1 MQNLNFGKTQKFYSQ
16 CEMGSPLHEE
26 MADITSSNFTSG
38 IKKNHFKGNRGT
50 FLFSNNCLLSMSL
63 VNSGF

>member
-1 MQNLNFGKTQKFYSQ
+1 MPNLNFGKTQKFYSQ

-38 IKKNHFKGNRGT
+38 IKKTTSKEIEK
-50 FLFSNNCLLSMSL
+50 LFYSL
-63 VNSGF
+63 IIAFCQCH